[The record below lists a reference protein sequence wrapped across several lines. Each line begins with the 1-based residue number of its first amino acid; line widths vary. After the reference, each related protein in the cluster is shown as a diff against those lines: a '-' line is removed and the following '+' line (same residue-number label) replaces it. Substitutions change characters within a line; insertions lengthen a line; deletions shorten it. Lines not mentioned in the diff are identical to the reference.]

1 MSLMSNFGAPQ
12 SAMIEGPGERVSLTD
27 RLIRNRKDLE
37 GRLERTNRAIEILD
51 ANPEMQELLDIVSSV
66 Y

>member
-1 MSLMSNFGAPQ
+1 MSLLGQGTEPMP
-12 SAMIEGPGERVSLTD
+12 MIQGPGERVSLTD

-37 GRLERTNRAIEILD
+37 GRLERTNRAIEILA